1 MNVLDRL
8 FSSRPLRILVVLV
21 WIVLG
26 GIGGSYAQ
34 KFQNIQK
41 NEESSFL
48 PGSSESVHELTLAK
62 KFPSGERFAAITV
75 IRRDGGLETADLA
88 AIAGVRASL
97 GAKLPVTGARPV
109 IVQLSPDKTTAL
121 IIVNLNPRGKETL
134 LKDSVNQTEARMAP
148 LKARGLTVK
157 VSGPAGFSRDAVNVF
172 SGINGTLLLAT
183 GLLVFVL
190 LIIIYRSPIFW
201 IIPLLSVL
209 MAEAFSRFC
218 GWAIAEAGV
227 TVNGQSAGI
236 LPVLV
241 FGAGTDYALL
251 LVARYREELRRHED
265 KVDAMRLA
273 LRRAGPAIFASGTT
287 VILAL
292 LCLSLAEVN
301 GTNGLGPI
309 GAMGVALAMLAM
321 LTLLPCALVIGGRRA
336 FWPFIPRYGSSGS
349 DETHGAWR
357 RVAER
362 VASAPRRVW
371 ITTILLLAV
380 FCLGLTSFST
390 KLTNTQDFRGKV
402 QSVEGQNLIAKA
414 FPAGANAPT
423 DVVVRNRADV
433 PAVRRALLSVP
444 GVVAVS
450 GAELGT
456 PGARL
461 SVTLRYDPYST
472 AASNTIPK
480 LRAAA
485 HAASPTSLVGG
496 PTAQQKDFDVAAA
509 RDNRLIVPI
518 VLVVVFVILALLLRA
533 LLLPLMLIGTVILSY
548 AAALGFSV
556 AMFSLVFGYPGIPST
571 APLLVFI
578 FLVALG
584 VDYNIFLMAR
594 AREETLQRGT
604 RDGMLRGLAVTG
616 AVITSAGI
624 VLAGTFTM
632 LATLPLKSLT
642 ELGFTIAFGVLLDTF
657 IVRSL
662 LVPALVFDIGK
673 PVWWPSALART
684 DRGGGGGGGRGGSGS
699 GDDSDDGSS
708 NGTRV
713 GVPAAAGGG
722 PEPTPH
728 PG

>member
-1 MNVLDRL
+1 MSVLERL
-8 FSSRPLRILVVLV
+8 FVSRPVRIGVVLV

-26 GIGGSYAQ
+26 ALGGAYAQ

-75 IRRDGGLETADLA
+75 VRRSGGLQPADLA

-97 GAKLPVTGARPV
+97 AGNLPVTATRPV
-109 IVQLSPDKTTAL
+109 LIQLSPDRTTAL
-121 IIVNLNPRGKETL
+121 IIVNLNPRGKQTL
-134 LKDSVNQTEARMAP
+134 LKNSVGQTEARMAP

-172 SGINGTLLLAT
+172 SGINGTLLVAT

-201 IIPLLSVL
+201 VIPLLSVL

-273 LRRAGPAIFASGTT
+273 LRRAGPAIFASGST

-301 GTNGLGPI
+301 GTSGLGPI

-336 FWPFIPRYGSSGS
+336 FWPFVPRYGSSGS

-362 VASAPRRVW
+362 VAASPRRVW
-371 ITTILLLAV
+371 VTTILLLAI
-380 FCLGLTSFST
+380 FCIGLTSFST
-390 KLTNTQDFRGKV
+390 KLTNTQDFRGSV

-423 DVVVRNRADV
+423 DVVVPKVSRCSGRSAG
-433 PAVRRALLSVP
+433 AARRA
-444 GVVAVS
+444 
-450 GAELGT
+450 
-456 PGARL
+456 RC
-461 SVTLRYDPYST
+461 
-472 AASNTIPK
+472 
-480 LRAAA
+480 
-485 HAASPTSLVGG
+485 GG
-496 PTAQQKDFDVAAA
+496 RQ
-509 RDNRLIVPI
+509 R
-518 VLVVVFVILALLLRA
+518 
-533 LLLPLMLIGTVILSY
+533 S
-548 AAALGFSV
+548 
-556 AMFSLVFGYPGIPST
+556 
-571 APLLVFI
+571 
-578 FLVALG
+578 
-584 VDYNIFLMAR
+584 R
-594 AREETLQRGT
+594 ARTAGRAFVG
-604 RDGMLRGLAVTG
+604 D
-616 AVITSAGI
+616 TS
-624 VLAGTFTM
+624 V
-632 LATLPLKSLT
+632 
-642 ELGFTIAFGVLLDTF
+642 
-657 IVRSL
+657 
-662 LVPALVFDIGK
+662 
-673 PVWWPSALART
+673 
-684 DRGGGGGGGRGGSGS
+684 
-699 GDDSDDGSS
+699 
-708 NGTRV
+708 
-713 GVPAAAGGG
+713 
-722 PEPTPH
+722 
-728 PG
+728 

>member
-1 MNVLDRL
+1 MSVLERL
-8 FSSRPLRILVVLV
+8 FVSRPIRIAVVIFWV
-21 WIVLG
+21 ILG
-26 GIGGSYAQ
+26 GLGGSYAQ

-75 IRRDGGLETADLA
+75 VERDGGLNAGDLA
-88 AIAGVRASL
+88 AIAGVKASL
-97 GAKLPVTGARPV
+97 AANPPVTGKPPV
-109 IVQLSPDKTTAL
+109 ITQLSPNRTTAL
-121 IIVNLNPRGKETL
+121 IIVNLNPHGKETL
-134 LKDSVNQTEARMAP
+134 LKDSVGQTEARMAP

-172 SGINGTLLLAT
+172 SGINGTLLIAT

-190 LIIIYRSPIFW
+190 LIVIYRSPIFW
-201 IIPLLSVL
+201 VIPLFSVL
-209 MAEAFSRFC
+209 LAEAFSRFC

-265 KVDAMRLA
+265 KVEAMRLA
-273 LRRAGPAIFASGTT
+273 LRRAGPAIFASGST

-292 LCLSLAEVN
+292 LCLSLADVN
-301 GTNGLGPI
+301 GTSGLGPI

-362 VASAPRRVW
+362 VAASPRRVW
-371 ITTILLLAV
+371 ITTILLLGI
-380 FCLGLTSFST
+380 FCIGLTSFST
-390 KLTNTQDFRGKV
+390 KLSNTQDFRGSV

-423 DVVVRNRADV
+423 DVVVQKVSDV
-433 PAVRRALLSVP
+433 PAVRRALLGVP
-444 GVVAVS
+444 GVAAVS
-450 GAELGT
+450 APELGK

-461 SVTLRYDPYST
+461 SVTLKYDPYST
-472 AASNTIPK
+472 EASDTVPK

-485 HAASPTSLVGG
+485 HAASPTALVGG
-496 PTAQQKDFDVAAA
+496 PTAQQRDFDTAAA
-509 RDNRLIVPI
+509 HDNRLIVPI
-518 VLVVVFVILALLLRA
+518 VLVVVFIILALLLRA
-533 LLLPLMLIGTVILSY
+533 LVLPLLLIGTVILSY

-556 AMFSLVFGYPGIPST
+556 AVFDRVFGYPGIPST
-571 APLLVFI
+571 GPLLIFI

-594 AREETLQRGT
+594 AREETVTHGT
-604 RDGMLRGLAVTG
+604 RKGMVRGLAVTG

-662 LVPALVFDIGK
+662 LVPALVLDIGP
-673 PVWWPSALART
+673 PVWLPSRLAHT
-684 DRGGGGGGGRGGSGS
+684 DGDGT
-699 GDDSDDGSS
+699 GDDEDSE
-708 NGTRV
+708 NGTRL
-713 GVPAAAGGG
+713 GVPAAAGSGAVPASG
-722 PEPTPH
+722 S
-728 PG
+728 G

>member
-1 MNVLDRL
+1 MSVLDRL
-8 FSSRPLRILVVLV
+8 FVSRPIRILVVLV

-26 GIGGSYAQ
+26 GLGGAYAQ

-75 IRRDGGLETADLA
+75 VRRDGGLQRADLA

-97 GAKLPVTGARPV
+97 SARLPVTGSRPV
-109 IVQLSPDKTTAL
+109 LVQLSPDKTTAL

-134 LKDSVNQTEARMAP
+134 LKDSVSQTEAQMAP

-190 LIIIYRSPIFW
+190 LVIIYRSPIFW

-273 LRRAGPAIFASGTT
+273 LRRAGPAIFASGST

-362 VASAPRRVW
+362 VASSPRRVW
-371 ITTILLLAV
+371 VTTILLLAI
-380 FCLGLTSFST
+380 FCVGLTSFST
-390 KLTNTQDFRGKV
+390 KLSNTQDFRGSV
-402 QSVEGQNLIAKA
+402 ESVEGQTLIAKA

-423 DVVVRNRADV
+423 DVVVRDRATV

-450 GAELGT
+450 GPELGR

-472 AASNTIPK
+472 AAANTIPK

-509 RDNRLIVPI
+509 RDNRVIVPI
-518 VLVVVFVILALLLRA
+518 VLAVVFVILALLLRA

-556 AMFSLVFGYPGIPST
+556 AMFDRVFSYPGIPST

-662 LVPALVFDIGK
+662 LVPALVFDIGR
-673 PVWWPSALART
+673 PVWWPSALSRS
-684 DRGGGGGGGRGGSGS
+684 DGGAGAGA

-713 GVPAAAGGG
+713 GVPAAAGGDAESA
-722 PEPTPH
+722 PRSR
-728 PG
+728 

>member
-1 MNVLDRL
+1 MSVLDRL
-8 FSSRPLRILVVLV
+8 FVSRPIRILVVLV
-21 WIVLG
+21 WMVLG
-26 GIGGSYAQ
+26 GLGGAYAQ
-34 KFQNIQK
+34 KFQDVQK

-75 IRRDGGLETADLA
+75 VRRDSGLQRADLA

-97 GAKLPVTGARPV
+97 SAKLPVTGSRPV
-109 IVQLSPDKTTAL
+109 LVQLSPDKTTAL
-121 IIVNLNPRGKETL
+121 IIVNLNPRGKEAL
-134 LKDSVNQTEARMAP
+134 LKDSVSQTEAQMAP

-273 LRRAGPAIFASGTT
+273 LRRAGPAIFASGST

-362 VASAPRRVW
+362 VASSPRRVW
-371 ITTILLLAV
+371 VTTILLLAI
-380 FCLGLTSFST
+380 FCVGLTSFST
-390 KLTNTQDFRGKV
+390 KLSNTQDFRGSV
-402 QSVEGQNLIAKA
+402 ESVEGQTLIAKA

-423 DVVVRNRADV
+423 DVVVRDRAAV

-450 GAELGT
+450 GPELGR

-472 AASNTIPK
+472 AAADTIPK

-509 RDNRLIVPI
+509 RDNRVIVPI
-518 VLVVVFVILALLLRA
+518 VLLVVFAILALLLRA
-533 LLLPLMLIGTVILSY
+533 LLLPLVLIGTVILSY

-556 AMFSLVFGYPGIPST
+556 AMFDRVFSYPGVPST

-673 PVWWPSALART
+673 AVWWPSALSRS
-684 DRGGGGGGGRGGSGS
+684 DRGAGA

-708 NGTRV
+708 NGARV
-713 GVPAAAGGG
+713 GVPAAAGGDAESA
-722 PEPTPH
+722 PRSR
-728 PG
+728 

>member
-75 IRRDGGLETADLA
+75 IRRDGGLEPADLA

-97 GAKLPVTGARPV
+97 SAKLPVTGARPV

-336 FWPFIPRYGSSGS
+336 FWPFVPRYGSSRLRR
-349 DETHGAWR
+349 DPWR
-357 RVAER
+357 V
-362 VASAPRRVW
+362 APRR
-371 ITTILLLAV
+371 
-380 FCLGLTSFST
+380 
-390 KLTNTQDFRGKV
+390 
-402 QSVEGQNLIAKA
+402 
-414 FPAGANAPT
+414 
-423 DVVVRNRADV
+423 RA
-433 PAVRRALLSVP
+433 RRQ
-444 GVVAVS
+444 
-450 GAELGT
+450 
-456 PGARL
+456 
-461 SVTLRYDPYST
+461 
-472 AASNTIPK
+472 
-480 LRAAA
+480 RAATGVDHDDPPA
-485 HAASPTSLVGG
+485 RGLLHRSHELLDQADQHPGLPRQGAVGRG
-496 PTAQQKDFDVAAA
+496 SEPDREGVPRGRQRPDRRRRPQPGRRPRGAA
-509 RDNRLIVPI
+509 R
-518 VLVVVFVILALLLRA
+518 
-533 LLLPLMLIGTVILSY
+533 
-548 AAALGFSV
+548 AAQR
-556 AMFSLVFGYPGIPST
+556 PGRRR
-571 APLLVFI
+571 
-578 FLVALG
+578 G
-584 VDYNIFLMAR
+584 ERCR
-594 AREETLQRGT
+594 ARDAGRATVG
-604 RDGMLRGLAVTG
+604 DAAV
-616 AVITSAGI
+616 
-624 VLAGTFTM
+624 
-632 LATLPLKSLT
+632 
-642 ELGFTIAFGVLLDTF
+642 
-657 IVRSL
+657 
-662 LVPALVFDIGK
+662 
-673 PVWWPSALART
+673 
-684 DRGGGGGGGRGGSGS
+684 
-699 GDDSDDGSS
+699 
-708 NGTRV
+708 
-713 GVPAAAGGG
+713 
-722 PEPTPH
+722 
-728 PG
+728 

>member
-8 FSSRPLRILVVLV
+8 FVSKPVRIGVVIFWVALGA
-21 WIVLG
+21 LG
-26 GIGGSYAQ
+26 GSFAQ

-75 IRRDGGLETADLA
+75 VRRNTGLTPGDLV

-97 GAKLPVTGARPV
+97 AARPPVTGKPPV
-109 IVQLSPDKTTAL
+109 LTELSPDRTTAL
-121 IIVNLNPRGKETL
+121 IIVNLNPHGKQTL
-134 LKDSVNQTEARMAP
+134 LKGSVSQTEARMAP
-148 LKARGLTVK
+148 LKARGLIVK

-209 MAEAFSRFC
+209 MAEGFSRFC
-218 GWAIAEAGV
+218 GWALAEAGV

-273 LRRAGPAIFASGTT
+273 LRRAGPAIFASGST

-301 GTNGLGPI
+301 GTSGLGPI

-321 LTLLPCALVIGGRRA
+321 LTMLPCALVIGGRRA

-362 VASAPRRVW
+362 VAASPRRVW
-371 ITTILLLAV
+371 VTTVLLLGI
-380 FCLGLTSFST
+380 FCIGLTSFST
-390 KLTNTQDFRGKV
+390 KLSNTQDFRGSV

-423 DVVVRNRADV
+423 DVVVQKVSDV
-433 PAVRRALLSVP
+433 PAVRRALLGVP
-444 GVVAVS
+444 GVAAVS
-450 GAELGT
+450 APELGK

-461 SVTLRYDPYST
+461 SVTLRDDPYST

-496 PTAQQKDFDVAAA
+496 PTAQQRDFDTAAA
-509 RDNRLIVPI
+509 HDNRLIVPI

-533 LLLPLMLIGTVILSY
+533 LLLPLLLIGTVILSY
-548 AAALGFSV
+548 AAAMGFSV
-556 AMFSLVFGYPGIPST
+556 AMFDRVFGYPGVPST

-594 AREETLQRGT
+594 AREETLRRGT
-604 RDGMLRGLAVTG
+604 RDGMIRGLAVTG

-662 LVPALVFDIGK
+662 LVPALVLDAGSH
-673 PVWWPSALART
+673 VWWPSALAR
-684 DRGGGGGGGRGGSGS
+684 
-699 GDDSDDGSS
+699 GDGDGTSDDDGSTG

-713 GVPAAAGGG
+713 AIPTAAGGG
-722 PEPTPH
+722 TVRA
-728 PG
+728 PGSD

>member
-1 MNVLDRL
+1 VRLLDRL
-8 FSSRPLRILVVLV
+8 FVSKPVRIGVVLV
-21 WIVLG
+21 WIALG
-26 GIGGSYAQ
+26 ALGGSYAQ

-75 IRRDGGLETADLA
+75 VRRDSGLTAGDQA

-97 GAKLPVTGARPV
+97 AARPPVTGKPPV
-109 IVQLSPDKTTAL
+109 LVERSPDRTTAL
-121 IIVNLNPRGKETL
+121 IIINLNPHGKETL
-134 LKDSVNQTEARMAP
+134 LKDSVSQTEARMAP

-172 SGINGTLLLAT
+172 AGINGTLLVAT

-209 MAEAFSRFC
+209 MAEGFSRFC
-218 GWAIAEAGV
+218 GWAIAESGV

-273 LRRAGPAIFASGTT
+273 LRRAGPAIFASGST

-301 GTNGLGPI
+301 GTSGLGPI

-321 LTLLPCALVIGGRRA
+321 LTMLPCALVIGGRRA

-357 RVAER
+357 RIAER
-362 VASAPRRVW
+362 VAATPRRVW
-371 ITTILLLAV
+371 VTTILLLGV
-380 FCLGLTSFST
+380 FCIGLTSFST
-390 KLTNTQDFRGKV
+390 KLTNTDDFRGSV
-402 QSVEGQNLIAKA
+402 QSVEGQKLIAEA

-423 DVVVRNRADV
+423 DVVVQKVSDV
-433 PAVRRALLSVP
+433 PAVRRALLAVP
-444 GVVAVS
+444 GVAAVS
-450 GAELGT
+450 GPELGR

-461 SVTLRYDPYST
+461 SVTLRFDPYST
-472 AASNTIPK
+472 AASDLIPR

-496 PTAQQKDFDVAAA
+496 PTAQQRDFDTAAA
-509 RDNRLIVPI
+509 HDNRLIVPI
-518 VLVVVFVILALLLRA
+518 VLVVVFMILALLLRA
-533 LLLPLMLIGTVILSY
+533 LVLPLLLIGTVILSY

-556 AMFSLVFGYPGIPST
+556 AVFDHVFGYPGIPST

-594 AREETLQRGT
+594 AREETLHRGT
-604 RDGMLRGLAVTG
+604 RDGMIRGLAVTG

-642 ELGFTIAFGVLLDTF
+642 EIGFTIAFGVLLDTF

-662 LVPALVFDIGK
+662 LVPSLVLDIG
-673 PVWWPSALART
+673 PRVWLPSALGRIDGDGRA
-684 DRGGGGGGGRGGSGS
+684 DEDADSSGG
-699 GDDSDDGSS
+699 D
-708 NGTRV
+708 GTRLS
-713 GVPAAAGGG
+713 GLTAARDQARF
-722 PEPTPH
+722 
-728 PG
+728 

>member
-1 MNVLDRL
+1 MSVLDRL
-8 FSSRPLRILVVLV
+8 FVSRPIRILVVLV

-26 GIGGSYAQ
+26 GLGGAYAQ
-34 KFQNIQK
+34 KFQDVQK

-75 IRRDGGLETADLA
+75 VRRDSGLQRADLA

-97 GAKLPVTGARPV
+97 SAKLPVTGSRPV
-109 IVQLSPDKTTAL
+109 LVQLSPDKTTAL
-121 IIVNLNPRGKETL
+121 IIVNLNPRGKEAL
-134 LKDSVNQTEARMAP
+134 LKDSVSQTEAQMAP

-273 LRRAGPAIFASGTT
+273 LRRAGPAIFASGST

-362 VASAPRRVW
+362 VASSPRRVW
-371 ITTILLLAV
+371 VTTILLLAI
-380 FCLGLTSFST
+380 FCVGLTSFST
-390 KLTNTQDFRGKV
+390 KLSNTQDFRGSV
-402 QSVEGQNLIAKA
+402 ESVEGQTLIAKA

-423 DVVVRNRADV
+423 DVVVRDRAAV

-450 GAELGT
+450 GPELGR

-472 AASNTIPK
+472 AAADTIPK

-509 RDNRLIVPI
+509 RDNRVIVPI
-518 VLVVVFVILALLLRA
+518 VLLVVFAILALLLRA
-533 LLLPLMLIGTVILSY
+533 LLLPLVLIGTVILSY

-556 AMFSLVFGYPGIPST
+556 AMFDRVFSYPGVPST

-673 PVWWPSALART
+673 AVWWPSALSRS
-684 DRGGGGGGGRGGSGS
+684 DRGAGA

-708 NGTRV
+708 NGARV
-713 GVPAAAGGG
+713 GVPAAAGGDAESA
-722 PEPTPH
+722 PRSR
-728 PG
+728 

>member
-1 MNVLDRL
+1 MSVLERL
-8 FSSRPLRILVVLV
+8 FVSRPVRIGVVLV

-26 GIGGSYAQ
+26 ALGGSYAQ

-75 IRRDGGLETADLA
+75 VRRSGGLQPADLA

-97 GAKLPVTGARPV
+97 AGNLPVTATRPV
-109 IVQLSPDKTTAL
+109 LVQLSPDRTTAL
-121 IIVNLNPRGKETL
+121 IIVNLNPHGKQTL
-134 LKDSVNQTEARMAP
+134 LKNSVGQTEARMAP

-172 SGINGTLLLAT
+172 SGINGTLLVAT

-201 IIPLLSVL
+201 VIPLLSVL

-273 LRRAGPAIFASGTT
+273 LRRAGPAIFASGST

-301 GTNGLGPI
+301 GTSGLGPI

-336 FWPFIPRYGSSGS
+336 FWPFVPRYGSSGS

-362 VASAPRRVW
+362 VAASPRRVW
-371 ITTILLLAV
+371 VTTILLLAI
-380 FCLGLTSFST
+380 FCIGLTSFST
-390 KLTNTQDFRGKV
+390 KLTNTQDFRGSV

-423 DVVVRNRADV
+423 DVVVQKVADV
-433 PAVRRALLSVP
+433 PAVRRALLAVP
-444 GVVAVS
+444 GVAAVN
-450 GAELGT
+450 GPELGR

-461 SVTLRYDPYST
+461 SVTLRFDPYST
-472 AASNTIPK
+472 AASNLIPR

-496 PTAQQKDFDVAAA
+496 PTAQQRDFDTAAA
-509 RDNRLIVPI
+509 QDNRLIVPI

-533 LLLPLMLIGTVILSY
+533 LVLPLVLIGTVILSY
-548 AAALGFSV
+548 AAALGFSLAV
-556 AMFSLVFGYPGIPST
+556 FDRIFGYPGIPST

-594 AREETLQRGT
+594 AREETLRRGT

-657 IVRSL
+657 LVRSL
-662 LVPALVFDIGK
+662 LVPALVFDIGR
-673 PVWWPSALART
+673 PVWWPSVLSRT
-684 DRGGGGGGGRGGSGS
+684 DGSGPT
-699 GDDSDDGSS
+699 DDDDGDS

-713 GVPAAAGGG
+713 GVPAATGGG
-722 PEPTPH
+722 AVREPH
-728 PG
+728 SG